1 MRVEWD
7 VKERDLNDGF
17 GLCSPLRVHPN
28 HRLSMLFKE
37 ASVFST
43 KLAGIIDEEGAFSRS
58 GEVSDG
64 PGVGEIP
71 EATLH

>member
-1 MRVEWD
+1 M
-7 VKERDLNDGF
+7 
-17 GLCSPLRVHPN
+17 
-28 HRLSMLFKE
+28 LSKE